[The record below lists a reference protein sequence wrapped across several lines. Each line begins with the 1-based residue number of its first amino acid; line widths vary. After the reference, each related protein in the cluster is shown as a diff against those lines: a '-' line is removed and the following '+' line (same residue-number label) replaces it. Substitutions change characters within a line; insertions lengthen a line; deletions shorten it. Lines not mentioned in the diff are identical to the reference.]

1 MPGSG
6 GARPGGSA
14 DHSLEGQICRKTKGF
29 SHENLGD
36 GGDFPEFLERAIGR
50 HGMGWELDWLLPRR
64 FDRCCSPH
72 TTNAKSSQRDR
83 TTMHPRA
90 SSHFDVFGV
99 KLGQQKPN
107 GWEPTKIKG
116 VAFQRYNPMP

>member
-1 MPGSG
+1 MPGSEV
-6 GARPGGSA
+6 ARPGGSA
-14 DHSLEGQICRKTKGF
+14 DHSFEGQICRKTNGF
-29 SHENLGD
+29 SHENLGH
-36 GGDFPEFLERAIGR
+36 GGDFPEFLELAIGR
-50 HGMGWELDWLLPRR
+50 HGMGWELDWLVPRR
-64 FDRCCSPH
+64 FDPRCCSPH
-72 TTNAKSSQRDR
+72 T

-99 KLGQQKPN
+99 KLGQQKPS

>member
-14 DHSLEGQICRKTKGF
+14 DHSLEGQICRKTEGF

-36 GGDFPEFLERAIGR
+36 GGDL
-50 HGMGWELDWLLPRR
+50 GMDWLVPPR
-64 FDRCCSPH
+64 FDPRCCSPH

-116 VAFQRYNPMP
+116 AAFQRYNPMP